1 MQNIKR
7 YLLLIAGFISLFVGL
22 IGIII
27 PLLPTTPFLILA
39 LACFSRSSYYFQ
51 QWLLNLA
58 YVGPILQDWHTHR
71 CIEKPKKDKI
81 MLLTVFTFAL
91 SIYFLSAV
99 PVYQYLLLTILF
111 VLLFFIHRI
120 AEK

>member
-22 IGIII
+22 VGVIL

-39 LACFSRSSYYFQ
+39 LACFSRSSHYFQ

-58 YVGPILQDWHTHR
+58 YVGPILQDWHAHR
-71 CIEKPKKDKI
+71 RIEKPKKDKI

-99 PVYQYLLLTILF
+99 PVYQYLLLAILF
-111 VLLFFIHRI
+111 ILLFFIRRI